1 MAAIIN
7 AKHKLDTPRPYR
19 VVDDQPEFLLI
30 DKAPGVS
37 VHRDDQRLGLLGQ
50 IAAEQGLKQL
60 FLVHRLDKITSG
72 LLLLAKTPEANRE
85 LSALFRER
93 RMDKYYLALSDRKP
107 KKKQGRVTGDMHKA
121 RRGAWK
127 LTPGNENPAITRFF
141 SRLAAPGLRLFIV
154 RPHTGKTH
162 QIRVALKS
170 LGAPILG
177 DSLYGGSSADRGYL
191 HACALRFCWNNH
203 QYQYLCLPSMGE
215 RFLPLCWSELLPEGS
230 PWALPW
236 PPL

>member
-1 MAAIIN
+1 MERSR
-7 AKHKLDTPRPYR
+7 PMPYR
-19 VVDDQPEFLLI
+19 IVDEQPEFLLI

-37 VHRDDQRLGLLGQ
+37 VHRDDQHQGLLGRL
-50 IAAEQGLKQL
+50 AAERGLTQL
-60 FLVHRLDKITSG
+60 FLVHRLDKLTSG
-72 LLLLAKTPEANRE
+72 LLLLAKTPEANSE

-93 RMDKYYLALSDRKP
+93 RVDKCYLALSDRKP
-107 KKKQGRVTGDMHKA
+107 KKKQGRIIGDMQKA

-127 LTPGNENPAITRFF
+127 LTPGRQNPAITRFF
-141 SRLAAPGLRLFIV
+141 SRAATPGLRLFIV

-177 DSLYGGSSADRGYL
+177 DGRYGGSPADRGYL
-191 HACALRFCWNNH
+191 HACALRFCWRNH
-203 QYQYLCLPSMGE
+203 QYQYLCLPSEGE
-215 RFLPLCWSELLPEGS
+215 HFLRLCWPELLPEET
-230 PWALPW
+230 PWELPW